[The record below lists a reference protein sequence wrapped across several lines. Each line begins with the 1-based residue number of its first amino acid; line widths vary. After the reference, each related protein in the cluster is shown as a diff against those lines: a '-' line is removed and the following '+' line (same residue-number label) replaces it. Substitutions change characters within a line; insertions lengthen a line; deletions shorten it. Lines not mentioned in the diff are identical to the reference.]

1 MIPRSHI
8 QEWAKTVPWQEPRQ
22 VEQDLIITNAL
33 LKLYTH
39 PALKLSLA
47 FRGGTA
53 LNKLFFNP
61 PTRYSEDID
70 LVQTTAEPIGA
81 TMDAIRETLDS
92 WLGQPKRSFSDGRVT
107 LVYRVLSD
115 EGFPLKLK
123 IEINSREHFSIL
135 GFQDYSFT
143 CNSAWASGSTIIRTF
158 KIEELL
164 GTKMRALYQ
173 RRKGRDLYDLHVALS
188 TFPNLDCKAILH
200 CFSEYLSFG
209 GHNISKALFL
219 ENMTL
224 KLKNKE
230 FREDIIPLLPR
241 QSGSFDAETAYQHV
255 RERLLEHLL

>member
-8 QEWAKTVPWQEPRQ
+8 QEWSKTVPWQEPRQ

-39 PALKLSLA
+39 PTLRTSLA

-70 LVQTTAEPIGA
+70 LVQTMAEPIGS
-81 TMDAIRETLDS
+81 TMDSIRETLDT
-92 WLGQPKRSFSDGRVT
+92 WLGEPKRSFSNGRVT

-123 IEINSREHFSIL
+123 VEINSREHFSIL
-135 GFQDYSFT
+135 GFQDYPFT
-143 CNSAWASGSTIIRTF
+143 CNSSWASGTIDIRTF

-173 RRKGRDLYDLHVALS
+173 RRKGRDLYDLHIALS
-188 TFPNLDCKAILH
+188 TLPNLDCKAILH

-209 GHNISKALFL
+209 GQNISKALFL

-241 QSGSFDAETAYQHV
+241 QSELFDAETAYQNV
-255 RERLLEHLL
+255 REHLLEHL